1 MNDLAIL
8 SPIIQRQQRNKLMI
22 GWEEWCSLPD
32 LGLPAI
38 KAKIDTGAKTSA
50 LHAFNIQPFQQDGIA
65 LVSFSVY
72 PLQRNKDVYK
82 TCVAEIIDERIV
94 MNSGG
99 HKELRYVIKTPLIL
113 GDQRWDIEIT
123 LSNREPLTFRM
134 LLGREA
140 LNGHV
145 IIDPMKSMRQGKPS
159 LKVLKQIYHV
169 AAKSS

>member
-1 MNDLAIL
+1 MNDLAIPSL
-8 SPIIQRQQRNKLMI
+8 IIQRQQRNKLMI
-22 GWEEWCSLPD
+22 GWEEWCSLPA

-50 LHAFNIQPFQQDGIA
+50 LHAFNIRPFQENGIQ
-65 LVSFSVY
+65 LVAFCVY
-72 PLQRNKDVYK
+72 PLQRNRDVYK
-82 TCVAEIIDERIV
+82 TCTAEVIDERVV

-159 LKVLKQIYHV
+159 LKVLKQIYQPT
-169 AAKSS
+169 ATAK

>member
-1 MNDLAIL
+1 MNEIAIP
-8 SPIIQRQQRNKLMI
+8 SSIIKGQRRNKLMI
-22 GWEEWCSLPD
+22 GWEEWCSLPE

-50 LHAFNIQPFQQDGIA
+50 LHAFDIKPFEKDGLQ
-65 LVSFSVY
+65 LVSFSVF

-82 TCVAEIIDERIV
+82 TCAAEVIDERMI

-113 GDQRWDIEIT
+113 GDQQWDIEIT
-123 LSNREPLTFRM
+123 LSNRDPLTFRM

-159 LKVLKQIYHV
+159 HKVLKQVYQIK
-169 AAKSS
+169 AK

>member
-1 MNDLAIL
+1 MNDLARPSVIL
-8 SPIIQRQQRNKLMI
+8 KGQQPNKLLI
-22 GWEEWCSLPD
+22 GWEEWCTLPA

-50 LHAFNIQPFQQDGIA
+50 LHAFDIKSFQQESVQF
-65 LVSFSVY
+65 VSFKVF
-72 PLQRNKDVYK
+72 PLQRNKEVHQIC
-82 TCVAEIIDERIV
+82 TAEVIDERMV

-113 GDQRWDIEIT
+113 GNQSWDIEIT
-123 LSNREPLTFRM
+123 LSNRDPLAFRM

-145 IIDPMKSMRQGKPS
+145 IIDPMKSMRQGKPT
-159 LKVLKQIYHV
+159 LKSLKQIYNL
-169 AAKSS
+169 ADRT

>member
-1 MNDLAIL
+1 MNDLAIP
-8 SPIIQRQQRNKLMI
+8 SPIIQGQQRNKLLI
-22 GWEEWCSLPD
+22 GWEEWCSLPN

-50 LHAFNIQPFQQDGIA
+50 LHAFNIKPFQQEGIQ
-65 LVSFSVY
+65 LVAFSVY
-72 PLQRNKDVYK
+72 PLQRNRDVYK
-82 TCVAEIIDERIV
+82 TCVAEVIDERVV

-113 GDQRWDIEIT
+113 GDRRWDIEIT
-123 LSNREPLTFRM
+123 LSNRDPLAFRM

-140 LNGHV
+140 LNGQV

-159 LKVLKQIYHV
+159 LKILKQIYRV
-169 AAKSS
+169 S